1 MRGLFVI
8 AVLASVVGCESPRK
22 SDQAPVASTQVAES
36 ELSALVTQAQRLRDR
51 EFKSP
56 LKVAG
61 VDKLEPNFDVASD
74 AARIDREW
82 LLKTLFG
89 FDTTSAERMPWLP
102 RVAHYDSQTH
112 TLSYLRSA
120 RPEDLRRD
128 VVLAVVDGV
137 DREAFSVPAQP
148 SSWDGWLAHR
158 AKTTGDAA
166 FVWTLVEGEKL
177 GLTPPVL
184 AATPA
189 LAMKFPDVARFL
201 EVDGA
206 KGIELL
212 NRRELSFAIREG
224 LAFSAALHRSGGWSA
239 SELAWISGPTQAGHL
254 VRPDRWMTGENL
266 GTWPWPETKRP
277 KSAELAHEGIVGPG
291 VFSLW
296 LSDVIAPA
304 LARAIYVTWQSD
316 SYRIYESDGAWWF
329 EYVSFWRTPD
339 DAQQIAEVLDA
350 GLRARPDAD
359 FTVLKN
365 GAAVSVVGATKGFG
379 ASDLRLAAA
388 SLLSALKPAFDAIE
402 KPPLSFIPTLTDA
415 YTSGVMASKL
425 DVENLKWTDGAA
437 HLKLDLDP
445 LEGWKVQKA
454 ENFVA
459 RVIAT
464 KGSATILI
472 STEPED
478 PLGPSFESDEFKST
492 IIDNFKRTLSQG
504 ELMDAT
510 RVETP
515 LPSTLHARLSGR
527 VNQDV
532 ILAFW
537 MAHNDRVIV
546 TFSVKALPDEFDA
559 AYATA
564 ESIWKTADFEPGP
577 STADEADGIIKFQ
590 VDP

>member
-1 MRGLFVI
+1 MRSFFVI
-8 AVLASVVGCESPRK
+8 AVMAGALGCESPRK
-22 SDQAPVASTQVAES
+22 SDQAPVASAQIAET
-36 ELSALVTQAQRLRDR
+36 ELSALVTQSQRLRDR

-56 LKVAG
+56 VKVAG
-61 VDKLEPNFDVASD
+61 VDKLAPNFDVASD
-74 AARIDREW
+74 AARIDRDW
-82 LLKTLFG
+82 LLKTFFG
-89 FDTTSAERMPWLP
+89 FDTTQAERAPWLP
-102 RVAHYDSQTH
+102 RVARYDSQTH

-137 DREAFSVPAQP
+137 DREAFSVPDQP

-158 AKTTGDAA
+158 AKTMGDAA
-166 FVWTLVEGEKL
+166 FVWTLVEGEKR
-177 GLTPPVL
+177 GLTSPVL

-206 KGIELL
+206 KGIETL

-224 LAFSAALHRSGGWSA
+224 LSLTAALHRSGGWSA

-254 VRPDRWMTGENL
+254 VRPDRWMSGENL
-266 GTWPWPETKRP
+266 GTWQWPETERP
-277 KSAELAHEGIVGPG
+277 KSATLAHEGIVGPG

-316 SYRIYESDGAWWF
+316 SYRVYESDGAWWF

-350 GLRARPDAD
+350 GLRTRTDAE

-365 GAAVSVVGATKGFG
+365 GAAVSVVGASKGFG
-379 ASDLRLAAA
+379 TSDLRLAAA
-388 SLLSALKPAFDAIE
+388 SLLSALKPAFDSTE
-402 KPPLSFIPTLTDA
+402 KPPLSFIPTLSDA
-415 YTSGVMASKL
+415 YTSGVLTSKL
-425 DVENLKWTDGAA
+425 DVDNLKWTDGAT
-437 HLKLDLDP
+437 HLNLDLDA
-445 LEGWKVQKA
+445 LKGWKVQKA
-454 ENFVA
+454 EDFVA

-478 PLGPSFESDEFKST
+478 PLGPSFESEEFKSK

-504 ELMDAT
+504 ELIEAT
-510 RVETP
+510 RADAP
-515 LPSTLHARLSGR
+515 LPSTLQARMTGR

-532 ILAFW
+532 VLAFW

-546 TFSVKALPDEFDA
+546 TFSVKAAPDEFDA

-564 ESIWKTADFEPGP
+564 EAIWKTAEFEPGT
-577 STADEADGIIKFQ
+577 SNTDQDEGIIEFQ

>member
-1 MRGLFVI
+1 
-8 AVLASVVGCESPRK
+8 
-22 SDQAPVASTQVAES
+22 
-36 ELSALVTQAQRLRDR
+36 
-51 EFKSP
+51 
-56 LKVAG
+56 
-61 VDKLEPNFDVASD
+61 
-74 AARIDREW
+74 
-82 LLKTLFG
+82 
-89 FDTTSAERMPWLP
+89 
-102 RVAHYDSQTH
+102 
-112 TLSYLRSA
+112 
-120 RPEDLRRD
+120 
-128 VVLAVVDGV
+128 LAVVDGL
-137 DREAFSVPAQP
+137 DREAFSVPSQP
-148 SSWDGWLAHR
+148 SSWDGWLVHR
-158 AKTTGDAA
+158 AKTMGDAA
-166 FVWTLVEGEKL
+166 FVWTLVEGEKQ
-177 GLTPPVL
+177 GLTPQVL

-201 EVDGA
+201 EVDGG
-206 KGIELL
+206 KGIETL

-224 LAFSAALHRSGGWSA
+224 LSLSAALHRSGGWSA

-254 VRPDRWMTGENL
+254 VRPDRWMIGESL
-266 GTWPWPETKRP
+266 GTWQWPETERP
-277 KSAELAHEGIVGPG
+277 QSAKLAHQGIVGPG

-316 SYRIYESDGAWWF
+316 SYRVYESDGAWWF

-350 GLRARPDAD
+350 GLRKRTDAD

-379 ASDLRLAAA
+379 GNDLRLAAA
-388 SLLSALKPAFDAIE
+388 SLLSALKPAFDSIE
-402 KPPLSFIPTLTDA
+402 KPPLSFIPTLTDT
-415 YTSGVMASKL
+415 YTSGVLDSEL
-425 DVENLKWTDGAA
+425 DVDNLKWTDGAA
-437 HLKLDLDP
+437 HLHLDLDS
-445 LEGWKVQKA
+445 LKGWKVQKA

-504 ELMDAT
+504 ELIEAT
-510 RVETP
+510 RGAAP
-515 LPSTLHARLSGR
+515 LPSTLHARLTGR

-532 ILAFW
+532 VLAFW

-546 TFSVKALPDEFDA
+546 TFSVKAAPDEFDA

-564 ESIWKTADFEPGP
+564 EAIWKTADFEPGVA
-577 STADEADGIIKFQ
+577 TADEADGIIEFQ